1 MTRVNK
7 IKLISFTETQD
18 EIGQITSTESEAS
31 LIAEIRSVSRS
42 EFMEG
47 RQDGLT
53 PSYVFYVSR
62 FAYSGQR
69 VIEYNGERYS
79 VYRTFEADDN
89 IVELYTEREVGLN
102 VERSDSGGE
111 QP

>member
-7 IKLISFTETQD
+7 IKLISLAETQD
-18 EIGQITSTESEAS
+18 DIGQIVTSESEAS
-31 LIAEIRSVSRS
+31 LIAEVRSVSRS

-53 PSYVFYVSR
+53 PSFVFYVSR
-62 FAYSGQR
+62 FAYGGQR
-69 VIEYNGERYS
+69 VIEYGGERYS

-102 VERSDSGGE
+102 VERTDPGGE